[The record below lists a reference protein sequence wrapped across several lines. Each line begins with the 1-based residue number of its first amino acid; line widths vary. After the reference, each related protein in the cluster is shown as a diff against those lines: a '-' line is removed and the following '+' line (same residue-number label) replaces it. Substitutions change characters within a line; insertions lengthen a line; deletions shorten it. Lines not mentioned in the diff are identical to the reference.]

1 MFVIFNGSNMTF
13 KALIAVR
20 PDSQRVVNKNI
31 RPFAHSSLLEIK
43 IQQLLKIKELD
54 GVVVNSSDRNMLAI
68 AKKYGCEIIER
79 NQYYASNSVCMSE
92 VYENMANNI
101 DCDVV
106 IYSNCTNPL
115 IRTETIRRCIELYIE
130 NGSYDSVNTANSVKK
145 FLFLNNSPVNYK
157 LTEQPRSQ
165 DLPPITS
172 LNFAVNVISKKHMIK
187 YKNIVG
193 HNPYLY
199 LVDDMEGLDI
209 DTPLD
214 FEIAEY
220 LFKKYGND

>member
-1 MFVIFNGSNMTF
+1 MIF

-20 PDSQRVVNKNI
+20 SDSQRVINKNI

-43 IQQLLKIKELD
+43 IRQLLKINELD
-54 GVVVNSSDRNMLAI
+54 GIVVNSNDKNMLAI
-68 AKKYGCEIIER
+68 AKKYCCETIER
-79 NQYYASNSVCMSE
+79 DAYYASNTVCMSE
-92 VYENMANNI
+92 VYENMAKHI

-106 IYSNCTNPL
+106 VYANCTNPL
-115 IRTETIRRCIELYIE
+115 IKTETIRQCIEFYKE
-130 NGSYDSVNTANSVKK
+130 NDSCDSVNTANSVNE
-145 FLFLNNSPVNYK
+145 FLFLNNSPINYK

-165 DLPPITS
+165 DLPPIMS
-172 LNFAVNVISKKHMIK
+172 LNFAVNVISKENMLK

-193 HNPYLY
+193 LNPYLY
-199 LVDDMEGLDI
+199 LIDDIEGLDI

-220 LFKKYGND
+220 LYKNYGND

>member
-1 MFVIFNGSNMTF
+1 MKI

-20 PDSQRVVNKNI
+20 SDSQRVINKNI

-54 GVVVNSSDRNMLAI
+54 GIVVNSNDKNMLAI
-68 AKKYGCEIIER
+68 AKKYGCEIVER
-79 NQYYASNSVCMSE
+79 DSYFATNFVCMSE

-101 DCDVV
+101 DSDIVV
-106 IYSNCTNPL
+106 YTNCTNPL
-115 IRTETIRRCIELYIE
+115 IKTETIVQCIDFYKE
-130 NGSYDSVNTANSVKK
+130 NDSCDSVNTASSVND
-145 FLFLNNSPVNYK
+145 FLFLDNTPINYK

-165 DLPPITS
+165 DLPPIMA
-172 LNFAVNVISKKHMIK
+172 LNFAVNVISKENMLK

-193 HNPYLY
+193 LSPYLY
-199 LVDDMEGLDI
+199 LIDEVEGLDI

-220 LFKKYGND
+220 LYEHHGND

>member
-1 MFVIFNGSNMTF
+1 MTF

-20 PDSQRVVNKNI
+20 SDSQRVINKNI

-43 IQQLLKIKELD
+43 IRQLLKIKELD
-54 GVVVNSSDRNMLAI
+54 GIVVNSNDKNMLAI
-68 AKKYGCEIIER
+68 AKKYSCETIER
-79 NQYYASNSVCMSE
+79 DAYYASNTVCMSE
-92 VYENMANNI
+92 VYENMADHI

-106 IYSNCTNPL
+106 IYANCTNPL
-115 IRTETIRRCIELYIE
+115 IKTETIRQCIEFYKE
-130 NGSYDSVNTANSVKK
+130 NDSCDSVNTANSVNE
-145 FLFLNNSPVNYK
+145 FLFLNNSPINYK

-165 DLPPITS
+165 DLPPIMS
-172 LNFAVNVISKKHMIK
+172 LNFAVNVISKENMLK

-193 HNPYLY
+193 LNPYLY
-199 LVDDMEGLDI
+199 LIDDIEGLDI

-220 LFKKYGND
+220 LYKNYGNE

>member
-1 MFVIFNGSNMTF
+1 MKI

-20 PDSQRVVNKNI
+20 SDSQRVINKNI

-54 GVVVNSSDRNMLAI
+54 GIVVNSNDKNMLSI
-68 AKKYGCEIIER
+68 AKKYGCEIVER
-79 NQYYASNSVCMSE
+79 DPYFASNSVCMSE

-101 DCDVV
+101 DCDIVV
-106 IYSNCTNPL
+106 YTNCTNPL
-115 IRTETIRRCIELYIE
+115 IKTETIGQCIDFFKE
-130 NGSYDSVNTANSVKK
+130 NDSCDSVNTANSVNK
-145 FLFLNNSPVNYK
+145 FLFLDNSPINYK
-157 LTEQPRSQ
+157 LSEQPRSQ
-165 DLPPITS
+165 DLPPIMA
-172 LNFAVNVISKKHMIK
+172 LNFAVSVISKDNMLK

-193 HNPYLY
+193 LNPYLY
-199 LVDDMEGLDI
+199 LIDDIEGLDI

-220 LFKKYGND
+220 LYKNYGNE

>member
-1 MFVIFNGSNMTF
+1 MKI

-20 PDSQRVVNKNI
+20 SDSQRVINKNI

-54 GVVVNSSDRNMLAI
+54 GIVVNSNDKNMLAI
-68 AKKYGCEIIER
+68 AKKYGCEIVER
-79 NQYYASNSVCMSE
+79 DSYFATNFVCMSE

-101 DCDVV
+101 DSDIVV
-106 IYSNCTNPL
+106 YTNCTNPL
-115 IRTETIRRCIELYIE
+115 IKTETIVQCIDFYKE
-130 NGSYDSVNTANSVKK
+130 NDSCDSVNTASSVND
-145 FLFLNNSPVNYK
+145 FLFLDNTPM
-157 LTEQPRSQ
+157 L
-165 DLPPITS
+165 
-172 LNFAVNVISKKHMIK
+172 K

-193 HNPYLY
+193 LSPYLY
-199 LVDDMEGLDI
+199 LIDEVEGLDI

-220 LFKKYGND
+220 LYEHHGND